1 VHVDLEVQ
9 QSEAVSVRV
18 REELARR
25 RVSRQWLADEAKIS
39 VSTLEKAL
47 SGRRPFT
54 LATVIRIEEALGLHL
69 RAPNAP
75 AAAAEATPATA
86 PEEMGAYSR
95 PAVKWLE
102 GEYLTIRRSFSD
114 ADAVF
119 AYRTLIEWDDVKCH
133 LSFKEAARL
142 DSAFSQSGFVSF
154 PNISG
159 HIYLVTVEA
168 GQYRLAVLGRPVN
181 GGELNGI
188 LTTLVVG
195 SGAQLLPAAT
205 PIVLRPLRTV
215 SDPVTGLIAPGEGKY
230 AEYRACIDKVSS
242 SGFARLLK

>member
-1 VHVDLEVQ
+1 MHVDLEVQ

-69 RAPNAP
+69 RAPAVP
-75 AAAAEATPATA
+75 AAAPEAPATA

-95 PAVKWLE
+95 PAVRWLE
-102 GEYLTIRRSFSD
+102 GEYLTIRRSFGD
-114 ADAVF
+114 ADAVYS
-119 AYRTLIEWDDVKCH
+119 YRTVIEWDDVKCH
-133 LSFKEAARL
+133 LTFKEAARL
-142 DSAFSQSGFVSF
+142 DSAFSQTGFVSF

-159 HIYLVTVEA
+159 HIYLVTIES
-168 GQYRLAVLGRPVN
+168 GQYRMAVLGRPVN

-205 PIVLRPLRTV
+205 PIVLRPLQAV
-215 SDPVTGLIAPGEGKY
+215 SDPVTGVIAPGDAKY
-230 AEYRACIDKVSS
+230 SEYQACIEKVTS